1 METEKLLANILK
13 PLVVTG
19 IYKDE
24 TVALK
29 DIVADYIV
37 RKIEKYTKTIR
48 NMEAKYGSEFGKITK
63 EFKNK
68 ATIENEED
76 WMEWKA
82 AIVMSQS
89 WQQALKKL
97 LKNAA

>member
-1 METEKLLANILK
+1 METQKLLANILK

-24 TVALK
+24 KVALK

-37 RKIEKYTKTIR
+37 RKIEEYTNTIR
-48 NMEAKYGSEFGKITK
+48 SMEAKYGNEFSKITK
-63 EFKNK
+63 DFKNK
-68 ATIENEED
+68 ATMENEED

-89 WQQALKKL
+89 WNQALKKL
-97 LKNAA
+97 IRNVA